1 LMLDS
6 LMTMNAFARDIAFR
20 LHHRGALIERGHAD
34 VAAELRDI
42 AVAELAAIKASFPVR
57 MAELVSSYGYQ
68 EPVQAKPFAYASG
81 VAFIPVHGLL
91 VNRMSWSASFATG
104 YDFIRAQTSAALA
117 DDDVKQIVYDVN
129 SSGGLAAGC
138 AELADFIYEKRGQ
151 KPSLAVVD
159 SRCYSAAYFL
169 ASAADRVVVTPSGG
183 VGSIGCVAVH
193 VDFSQALENE
203 GVKLTF
209 IHEGA
214 EKVDGNSYEPLSPR
228 ARESIQRDVSYHY
241 GLFVEAVA
249 RHRGLSED
257 EVRAT
262 EARCYLPPEALE
274 LGLIDGIKT
283 PVDAVSEKAEPTM
296 TDPVMTAADVSRLVA
311 EGIAQ
316 GLAAE
321 RSRSAAIRTCTEAT
335 GRENLAAHLAEAT
348 SLSVDEARAILA
360 AAGKPEAGTDNPRQT
375 PSGFAAA
382 MDASQNPNVGADP
395 AAGDGGGDDST
406 ATANRLLNNYA
417 AASGRKIRAAA

>member
-1 LMLDS
+1 MG
-6 LMTMNAFARDIAFR
+6 MQAFARDIASR

-42 AVAELAAIKASFPVR
+42 AAVTLVDIKASFPVR

-68 EPVQAKPFAYASG
+68 PPEQSKPFAYASG
-81 VAFIPVHGLL
+81 AAFIPIHGLL

-104 YDFIRAQTSAALA
+104 YDFIRAQTDAALA
-117 DDDVKQIVYDVN
+117 DDDVKRIVYDVN

-138 AELADFIYEKRGQ
+138 FELANFMFERRGQ

-183 VGSIGCVAVH
+183 VGSIGCVALH
-193 VDFSQALENE
+193 VDFSEALQNE

-209 IHEGA
+209 IYEGA

-228 ARESIQRDVSYHY
+228 AKESIQRDVSYHY

-283 PVDAVSEKAEPTM
+283 PIDAVSEAFETEQTM
-296 TDPVMTAADVSRLVA
+296 PDPAMTAADVSRLVA
-311 EGIAQ
+311 EGVAA

-321 RSRSAAIRTCTEAT
+321 RSRATAIRSCAEAK
-335 GRENLAAHLAEAT
+335 GRESLAAHLVEAT
-348 SLSVDEARAILA
+348 TLSVDEARAVLA
-360 AAGKPEAGTDNPRQT
+360 AAGEPEGKTANPRQGA
-375 PSGFAAA
+375 SGFAAA
-382 MDASQNPNVGADP
+382 MDNSPNPNVGADP
-395 AAGDGGGDDST
+395 DAGGGDGDDPS
-406 ATANRLLNNYA
+406 ATANRLLSNYV

>member
-1 LMLDS
+1 MI
-6 LMTMNAFARDIAFR
+6 AFSRDIASR
-20 LHHRGALIERGHAD
+20 LHHRGVLIERGHAD
-34 VAAELRDI
+34 VAADLRDI
-42 AVAELAAIKASFPVR
+42 AAVELAEIKAGFPAR
-57 MAELVSSYGYQ
+57 MSELVSSYGFDGSEQ
-68 EPVQAKPFAYASG
+68 TKPFAYSAG
-81 VAFIPVHGLL
+81 IAFIPIHGLL
-91 VNRMSWSASFATG
+91 INRMSWSASFATG
-104 YDFIRAQTSAALA
+104 YDFIRAQQGAALA
-117 DDDVKQIVYDVN
+117 DDDVKMLVYDVN
-129 SSGGLAAGC
+129 SSGGLASGC
-138 AELADFIYEKRGQ
+138 AELANTLYEGRGI

-183 VGSIGCVAVH
+183 VGSIGCVAMH

-209 IHEGA
+209 IYEGA

-228 ARESIQRDVSYHY
+228 AKESIQRDVSYHY

-283 PVDAVSEKAEPTM
+283 PVDAITEAFEAESTM

-321 RSRSAAIRTCTEAT
+321 RSRANAIRSSEEAR
-335 GRENLAAHLAEAT
+335 GREKLAVHLAEAT
-348 SLSVDEARAILA
+348 SLSVDEARAIMA
-360 AAGKPEAGTDNPRQT
+360 AAEPEAKTPNPRQGA
-375 PSGFAAA
+375 SGFAAA
-382 MDASQNPNVGADP
+382 MDNSPNPNVGADP
-395 AAGDGGGDDST
+395 AGDGDAGGADDPA
-406 ATANRLLNNYA
+406 ATANRLLNNYVA
-417 AASGRKIRAAA
+417 VSGRKIRSAA